1 MKYLYEITEEKQT
14 LTRDIADW
22 GEIEARDAK
31 EAHKKVLELYIASH
45 DKNAKPH
52 IRIMNPYFA
61 EYRSRINRYIKRM
74 THEEIDALSDEE
86 RKKRRKH
93 IDTVTALEA
102 HDIICR
108 FAEMGYMFS
117 RSHEILRRAEKE
129 LEQLE
134 YIAMCKAKI
143 APQYPIDEYG
153 QKIE

>member
-1 MKYLYEITEEKQT
+1 MKFYYELYEKRQT
-14 LTRDIADW
+14 RNLADY
-22 GEIEARDAK
+22 GEIEAESMEEAQKKVFELYEAEYGKNTEKDIFFIHEK
-31 EAHKKVLELYIASH
+31 EA
-45 DKNAKPH
+45 
-52 IRIMNPYFA
+52 R
-61 EYRSRINRYIKRM
+61 YRMSRQIKRM

-117 RSHEILRRAEKE
+117 RSREILKRAEKE

-153 QKIE
+153 EKIE